1 MNGGSFLVDSNLLV
15 YAYDRSEH
23 EKQGKARDILDRLE
37 SRKMGVLSTQILGEF
52 YWVVT
57 RKIVAPLAPPDAFR
71 ELDRFLRAWRTL
83 EITKYIVFEAAG
95 VSVRHQLPFWDAQ
108 IWATAKLNQIPC
120 VLSED
125 FQHRG
130 RIEGVEFLNPFKAEL
145 FPKE

>member
-23 EKQGKARDILDRLE
+23 EKQGKARDVLDWLE
-37 SRKMGVLSTQILGEF
+37 SRKRGVLSTQILGEF

-57 RKIVAPLAPPDAFR
+57 RKIAAPLAPPVAFR
-71 ELDRFLRAWRTL
+71 ELDYFLRAWRTL
-83 EITKYIVFEAAG
+83 DINKYIILEAAG
-95 VSVRHQLPFWDAQ
+95 GCVRHQLPFWDAQ

-125 FQHRG
+125 FQHGR
-130 RIEGVEFLNPFKAEL
+130 RIEGVEFLSPFKVEL